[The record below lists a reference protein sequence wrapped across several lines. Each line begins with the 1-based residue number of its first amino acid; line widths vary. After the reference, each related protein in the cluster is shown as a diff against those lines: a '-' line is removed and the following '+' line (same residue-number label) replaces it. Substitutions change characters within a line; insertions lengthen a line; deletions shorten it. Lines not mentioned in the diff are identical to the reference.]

1 MRNNKELQ
9 ALLSLLDDPQHE
21 IFVAV
26 SKRLIELGIETIP
39 HLEYMWEDT
48 YCTTTQEKIED
59 VIHKIQFADLQNQ
72 VTQWSG
78 NAYHDLLVGSIL
90 AAKYQYPQLNT
101 TNLLEDIEKIRR
113 DIWLELNDYL
123 TPLEKANVMNKMLY
137 GYYKVRG
144 NELTYD
150 NVDDFFI
157 NKVIQR
163 KQGNAVSLG
172 VLYQVLVD
180 LLDINANLISIPKQM
195 IIAYYD
201 SHFYPCATQPNHAEY
216 IQFYVDAYTGNSYT
230 YNDIE
235 KYLLRQNLTPEA
247 DYFKPICHKKLVQV
261 LLQEVSKCYYN
272 PQQLYKQ
279 QELVALCN
287 LLK

>member
-1 MRNNKELQ
+1 MHNNKELQ
-9 ALLSLLDDPQHE
+9 ALLSLIDDPQHE
-21 IFVAV
+21 IYAAV
-26 SKRLIELGIETIP
+26 SQRLIELGIDTIP
-39 HLEYMWEDT
+39 HLEYLWEDT

-59 VIHKIQFADLQNQ
+59 VIHKIQYADLQNQ

-101 TNLLEDIEKIRR
+101 THLLEDIEKIKR
-113 DIWLELNDYL
+113 DIWLELNDFL
-123 TPLEKANVMNKMLY
+123 TPLEQANVMYKMLY
-137 GYYKVRG
+137 GYYKVQG
-144 NELTYD
+144 NELTYN

-172 VLYQVLVD
+172 ILYQIMVD

-195 IIAYYD
+195 IIAYYN
-201 SHFYPCATQPNHAEY
+201 SNFFPTSAEENHAQH
-216 IQFYVDAYTGNSYT
+216 IQFYVDAYTGNSYS
-230 YNDIE
+230 YADIK
-235 KYLLRQNLTPEA
+235 KYLLRQNLLPEPM
-247 DYFKPICHKKLVQV
+247 YFKPICHKKLIQT

-272 PQQLYKQ
+272 PKQLYKQ
-279 QELVALCN
+279 QEVVALCK
-287 LLK
+287 LLN